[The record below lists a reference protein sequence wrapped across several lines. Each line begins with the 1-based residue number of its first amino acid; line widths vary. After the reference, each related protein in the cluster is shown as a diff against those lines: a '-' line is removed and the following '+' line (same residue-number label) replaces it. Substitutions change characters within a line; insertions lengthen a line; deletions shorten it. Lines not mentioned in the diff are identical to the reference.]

1 MNIDFSI
8 FPNGP
13 IRSDVEIAVG
23 NSIEANDIRIFFAG
37 KKIDEITID
46 LLNSAYSHDPAA
58 CLAFM
63 SPIAFAFFLPLW
75 MKISLNDFDKADA
88 IPETVIGYFLALAEG
103 KYPDKLSAI
112 MAMYSSAQLGVV
124 ALFLR
129 EMSSQYFCNYPV
141 DRAQMA
147 LLLYWQKY
155 DANNSKGSGSP

>member
-75 MKISLNDFDKADA
+75 MKISLNDFDKAYA
-88 IPETVIGYFLALAEG
+88 IPEPVIGYFLALP
-103 KYPDKLSAI
+103 KVQSRDKLP
-112 MAMYSSAQLGVV
+112 
-124 ALFLR
+124 ALFAIY
-129 EMSSQYFCNYPV
+129 S
-141 DRAQMA
+141 
-147 LLLYWQKY
+147 
-155 DANNSKGSGSP
+155 